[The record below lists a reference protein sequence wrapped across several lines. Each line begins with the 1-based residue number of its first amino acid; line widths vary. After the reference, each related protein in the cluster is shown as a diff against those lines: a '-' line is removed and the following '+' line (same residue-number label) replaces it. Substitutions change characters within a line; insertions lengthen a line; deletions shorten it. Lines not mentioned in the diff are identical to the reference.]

1 MNAKETNML
10 SIIDKQ
16 ISELQKAKEKLIR
29 TRPLVNILTNKQGF
43 WVIEMKTN
51 KYFQFLYS
59 ELGHVKLERFGVV
72 FSISVDEFNTSF
84 RIASVN
90 EVKQHIEFL
99 ERTGK
104 HYIRQ
109 NFTQKVEQREV
120 YEVHEALV
128 TTKLDGMTHSGGLSK
143 LKDIKFESHKIDPK
157 KCDFYMVTVTGEF
170 GTKVRHDNYENAIKE
185 ATRLAKKMNHK
196 AWVTGV
202 VAIVEPIQQEVQ
214 VKIIEK

>member
-1 MNAKETNML
+1 MNAKERNML
-10 SIIDKQ
+10 LIIDKQ
-16 ISELQKAKEKLIR
+16 IAELQKAKEELLR
-29 TRPLVNILTNKQGF
+29 TKPLVNILSNKQGF

-51 KYFQFLYS
+51 KYFQFVCS
-59 ELGHVKLERFGVV
+59 ELGHVKLVRFGGV
-72 FSISVDEFNTSF
+72 FTISVDEFNTSF